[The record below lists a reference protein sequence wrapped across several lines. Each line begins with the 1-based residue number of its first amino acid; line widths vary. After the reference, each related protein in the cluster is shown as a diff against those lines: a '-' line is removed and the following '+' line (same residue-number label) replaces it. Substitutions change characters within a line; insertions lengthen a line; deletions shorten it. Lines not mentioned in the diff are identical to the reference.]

1 MKKSYKTKTTAL
13 FAACAGVVLL
23 AGCDSGKNAVQHQMP
38 PQEVLTV
45 LVETK
50 DLTVGSTLNGRTS
63 AYYEAEV
70 RPQVSG
76 ILQKRLFKEGAEVK
90 AGEPLYQIDPK
101 PYIVAL
107 KSAEASLAQAEAA
120 LVKAKADAARAD
132 ELIKVN
138 AISVQ
143 DYDAVKAQL
152 KTANAQEAA
161 AKAALEDAKINLG
174 YTKVESPISG
184 RVSRSEFTEGA
195 LLQAYQQTKLTS
207 VQQLDPIYVDVTQS
221 FDEMTRIKQEI
232 KSGALKAD
240 EQGNARVTLKFADG
254 TTYSHEGKL
263 AFTDAQVEESTG
275 SVRLRAVFPN
285 PDRELLPGMYVRA
298 DLVEGVRP
306 QGIAISMQC
315 VMRDAKGQ
323 AYVYVVDSENKVQ
336 KRDVAANQ
344 TAGTDWIIS
353 SGLKAGERV
362 VFEGFQR
369 IKAGSQVVA
378 KDVEPDEVEA
388 NPVFK

>member
-1 MKKSYKTKTTAL
+1 
-13 FAACAGVVLL
+13 
-23 AGCDSGKNAVQHQMP
+23 MP

-45 LVETK
+45 VVQTK
-50 DLTVGSTLNGRTS
+50 DLTVNTVLNGRTS

-76 ILQKRLFKEGAEVK
+76 ILQKRLFKEGSEVK
-90 AGEPLYQIDPK
+90 AGEVLYQIDPK
-101 PYIVAL
+101 PYEVAV
-107 KSAEASLAQAEAA
+107 KSAEASLAQADAV
-120 LVKAKADAARAD
+120 LTKAKADAKRAS
-132 ELIKVN
+132 ELVKVN
-138 AISVQ
+138 AISIQ
-143 DYDAVKAQL
+143 DNDAVQAQL
-152 KTANAQEAA
+152 KTAYAQQAA
-161 AKAALEDAKINLG
+161 ARAALENARINLG

-184 RVSRSEFTEGA
+184 RISRSEFTEGA
-195 LLQAYQQTKLTS
+195 LLQAYQPLKLTS

-221 FDEMTRIKQEI
+221 ADDMSRIRNEI
-232 KSGALKAD
+232 KSGALTAD

-254 TTYSHEGKL
+254 TVYPFEGKL

-275 SVRLRAVFPN
+275 SVKLRAIFPN

-298 DLVEGVRP
+298 GLIEGVRP

-315 VMRDAKGQ
+315 VMRDAKGN
-323 AYVYVVDSENKVQ
+323 AYVYVVAPDNKVE
-336 KRDVAANQ
+336 KRDVVA
-344 TAGTDWIIS
+344 TRTSGTDWIVS

-369 IKAGSQVVA
+369 IKPGSQVVA
-378 KDVEPDEVEA
+378 KDVDPSAIKA